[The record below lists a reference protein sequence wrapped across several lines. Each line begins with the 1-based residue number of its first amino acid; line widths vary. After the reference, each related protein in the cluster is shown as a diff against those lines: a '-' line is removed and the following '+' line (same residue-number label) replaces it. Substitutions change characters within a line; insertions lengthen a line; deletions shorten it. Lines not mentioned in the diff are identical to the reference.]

1 MENFE
6 KLLNKTYRFLSF
18 RPRAIKEVEDYLKKK
33 KASDVDLQ
41 KIVEKL
47 KSQKFLND
55 EEFARWWIES
65 RTKARPRSSRL
76 IKLELKQKAIDKEL
90 IESIFENSE
99 EVASDFEKA
108 YALAIKRV
116 PRLKNLERQK
126 AYEKLGRFLAG
137 RGFNWDTI
145 KEVIDQVLK

>member
-6 KLLNKTYRFLSF
+6 KLLNKTYKFLSF
-18 RPRAIKEVEDYLKKK
+18 RPRSIKEVEDYLKKK
-33 KASDVDLQ
+33 KTTDVDL
-41 KIVEKL
+41 KRVIEKL

-76 IKLELKQKAIDKEL
+76 ITLELKQKGIEKEL
-90 IESIFENSE
+90 IDSIFENSKE
-99 EVASDFEKA
+99 IASDFEKA
-108 YALAIKRV
+108 YALALKRA
-116 PRLKNLERQK
+116 PKLKNLERQK
-126 AYEKLGRFLAG
+126 AYEKLARFLAS

>member
-18 RPRAIKEVEDYLKKK
+18 RPRSIKEVEDYLKRK
-33 KASDVDLQ
+33 KAIDVDTK
-41 KIVEKL
+41 KIIEKL
-47 KSQKFLND
+47 KSQKFLDD

-76 IKLELKQKAIDKEL
+76 IKLELKQKGIDKEL
-90 IESIFENSE
+90 IDSIFENST
-99 EVASDFEKA
+99 EVVSDFEKA
-108 YALAIKRV
+108 YALALKKA
-116 PRLKNLERQK
+116 PKLKNLDRKK
-126 AYEKLGRFLAG
+126 AYEKLGRFLAS